1 MTHASTSTSTRGG
14 GESESDSSGDSSS
27 GDSSSGDSSS
37 SSNDG
42 ALALLAETRRAMEDF
57 DDALVLRHEE
67 GEGEGGGGG
76 GSRGPGPGE
85 RSRGAARFHS
95 SAAAAS
101 ASTSMER
108 SSIPAPAHDV
118 PRSQSQQQAQQP
130 QQPQEPQQQQ
140 QQRTR
145 KFDGHRIRNLSSRIR
160 GRMNQEQQQQQ
171 QQQRPQNQYYQNQN
185 QDGIAGSSS
194 SSRPLRRASLDKACT
209 GTGAGATMSSDH
221 DDDANTSEEAAAG
234 GGRRR
239 ASDLAPTRDRRECRH
254 APTSPPETPPARLPP
269 SSASLHSELQPHHN
283 NNNESSSSSVSAPPP
298 SRSLSRDE
306 LRALGRKAGA
316 AVAGGSLIALGIPLL
331 PMPGPVGEAMSI
343 GGMAVLAKEF
353 PAAQKVLD
361 VGRDKLVEVLDKTA
375 PSPAE
380 EEEEEEEG
388 EEHGDEGHEGRGL
401 DHPRVAAPHGGTAHS
416 EDGGGVIGAASSL
429 SRRCAS
435 DSVRHNQTP
444 LRPPPPPPEG
454 DYFHLH
460 DELLASQA
468 ARHPHRHNYHQGHYG
483 HHGHRSH
490 RRQGSWRNR
499 NKKKNKKK
507 KGPSKLKRSL
517 HRSIHGMGTKVV
529 LPLMDTVCTER
540 EGAASFTSNGDGVGA
555 STRKAFA
562 GARSRLRS
570 TFQSLS
576 NEVAAG
582 WREVEEEY
590 AQQAQAQAEAAK
602 MANMR
607 RIQEQLE
614 QQKRMQMAQEQQRR
628 RQPLQAASCGGAATG
643 NRSVFQQFLDAS
655 NGDASAMERRGSY
668 ASASSSGQ
676 YEEDYAEEDDE
687 WETESCPERWID
699 VDESLWET
707 MSL

>member
-1 MTHASTSTSTRGG
+1 MSAH
-14 GESESDSSGDSSS
+14 SDDDDGD
-27 GDSSSGDSSS
+27 DE
-37 SSNDG
+37 G

-57 DDALVLRHEE
+57 DDALLLLEDPHAVVPVLDDDDDHGRGSSRHSRR
-67 GEGEGGGGG
+67 G
-76 GSRGPGPGE
+76 GSGNTSAGSSE
-85 RSRGAARFHS
+85 RRCVRFHS
-95 SAAAAS
+95 AS
-101 ASTSMER
+101 ASAGAVADR
-108 SSIPAPAHDV
+108 IPARDV
-118 PRSQSQQQAQQP
+118 PQSPAP
-130 QQPQEPQQQQ
+130 QQPPQLQQPPQE
-140 QQRTR
+140 RTR

-160 GRMNQEQQQQQ
+160 GRMNQEQQQIQQNQQ
-171 QQQRPQNQYYQNQN
+171 QQLQPQRQNQN
-185 QDGIAGSSS
+185 HSQTQHQIGDACGAADG
-194 SSRPLRRASLDKACT
+194 SRSGLPRRASLDTNACDIART
-209 GTGAGATMSSDH
+209 AMSSEC
-221 DDDANTSEEAAAG
+221 DDNSTNSGEARVRR
-234 GGRRR
+234 RRR
-239 ASDLAPTRDRRECRH
+239 ASDDITPARDRREYRH
-254 APTSPPETPPARLPP
+254 ARTSPPETPAASRP
-269 SSASLHSELQPHHN
+269 SLRSELQHTSSEPSDASQPHPPAA
-283 NNNESSSSSVSAPPP
+283 SSSAPPT

-361 VGRDKLVEVLDKTA
+361 VSRDKLVEVLDKTA
-375 PSPAE
+375 PPT
-380 EEEEEEEG
+380 EG
-388 EEHGDEGHEGRGL
+388 EDGDGEHDEEHDEGRGL
-401 DHPRVAAPHGGTAHS
+401 ESKRAYHNGGNIHS
-416 EDGGGVIGAASSL
+416 EDGGGVIGAATNL
-429 SRRCAS
+429 SQRCAN
-435 DSVRHNQTP
+435 DSVRYNQQPSRP
-444 LRPPPPPPEG
+444 LPPEG

-460 DELLASQA
+460 DELLASSSSSS
-468 ARHPHRHNYHQGHYG
+468 ARHLHRRNYHHGHYG
-483 HHGHRSH
+483 HHGHHNH

-499 NKKKNKKK
+499 KNKQKKK

-540 EGAASFTSNGDGVGA
+540 EGASSSSSTAGGGGVGA

-562 GARSRLRS
+562 GAKSRLRS

-602 MANMR
+602 LAHMR
-607 RIQEQLE
+607 RMQELE
-614 QQKRMQMAQEQQRR
+614 QQQRMRMAQEQQQQRR
-628 RQPLQAASCGGAATG
+628 RQSLEAAGVSGVAIA
-643 NRSVFQQFLDAS
+643 NRSVFQQFLGAS
-655 NGDASAMERRGSY
+655 NGDAHVMQRRGSY

-676 YEEDYAEEDDE
+676 YEEDFAEEDDEE